1 MQMCKFCLYIFL
13 KVHTSFG
20 KDDSPILC
28 DSYYIL
34 RLIVDILNQSW
45 KKWGAR
51 GACSRNTQGFSQ
63 EHMTQELKNKNI

>member
-28 DSYYIL
+28 ESYSIL
-34 RLIVDILNQSW
+34 CLIVDILNQSW

-51 GACSRNTQGFSQ
+51 GVRSQNTQGFSQ
-63 EHMTQELKNKNI
+63 ENMRQEPI